1 VYILVIFDRGLNILG
16 TCCIP
21 YILKMLAF
29 VEADL
34 KLQEI
39 FLKPVFRLLRVPYTS
54 QEIDVHPV
62 LLYVTVLYDK
72 CAPIT
77 CA

>member
-1 VYILVIFDRGLNILG
+1 
-16 TCCIP
+16 
-21 YILKMLAF
+21 MLAF